1 MKEESLQEAIMNA
14 INSQVG
20 SKELVVQQI
29 TEAME
34 QELITAPNS
43 NMSLWEIDRKLQDL
57 EEEFRSLLT
66 VVSNGNNEDY
76 TERFRNITEETARLK
91 AERERISTHLRN
103 NQSTQI
109 RMQKIKAA
117 TEQMEHQITQWDES
131 MIRQLVHTV
140 EVISADHIRVV
151 LTDGRVIVQEVP
163 KE

>member
-1 MKEESLQEAIMNA
+1 MKEGSLQQAIMNA

-20 SKELVVQQI
+20 TKESVVHQI
-29 TEAME
+29 IEAME
-34 QELITAPNS
+34 QELITSPDS
-43 NMSLWEIDRKLQDL
+43 NMSLGEIKRRLQEL
-57 EEEFRSLLT
+57 EEEFRNLLA

-91 AERERISTHLRN
+91 AERERISTQLRN

-151 LTDGRVIVQEVP
+151 LTDGSVIMQIVNN
-163 KE
+163 